1 MQPNILHIIKWE
13 PIGQTILC
21 CCQDYVPLFLKYR
34 NYLKK
39 KFALKKNTLTISFL
53 FKEKEVIKLNI
64 ISPKSSIGK
73 VCSLGL

>member
-1 MQPNILHIIKWE
+1 MPR
-13 PIGQTILC
+13 LC
-21 CCQDYVPLFLKYR
+21 SSVSQVQKLF
-34 NYLKK
+34 KK
-39 KFALKKNTLTISFL
+39 KNFALKKNTLTISFL